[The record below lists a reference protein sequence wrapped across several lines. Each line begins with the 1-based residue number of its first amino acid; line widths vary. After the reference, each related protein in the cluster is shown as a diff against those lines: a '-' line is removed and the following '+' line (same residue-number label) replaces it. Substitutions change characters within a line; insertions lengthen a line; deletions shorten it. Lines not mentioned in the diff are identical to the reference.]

1 MIKVQIQQMA
11 IKSGYANAFQL
22 QKALGI
28 SPTLAARLWR
38 GDFTQ
43 IGLVTL
49 DRLCKLLKC
58 QTDKLIR
65 FEIEAD

>member
-11 IKSGYANAFQL
+11 IKRGIPNAYQL

-28 SPTLAARLWR
+28 SPSLAARLWR

-49 DRLCKLLKC
+49 DRLCAVLKCQADKLLKYEP
-58 QTDKLIR
+58 D
-65 FEIEAD
+65 E